1 MSDLDFLTTDEYAEI
16 RRCGRRTIQR
26 ERETG
31 RGCRYF
37 QLGARVLYRRADIE
51 RYIEEH
57 VRGHEIRTA
66 ATLNESLS
74 SDIARP
80 LAGQIEENEALNF
93 APVLGKDPNQRPK
106 ALVSAT
112 ARRGRHE

>member
-37 QLGARVLYRRADIE
+37 QLGARVLYRRSDIE

-57 VRGHEIRTA
+57 VRG
-66 ATLNESLS
+66 N
-74 SDIARP
+74 DISK
-80 LAGQIEENEALNF
+80 E
-93 APVLGKDPNQRPK
+93 PNQRPK
-106 ALVSAT
+106 ALVPGDRLPGEA
-112 ARRGRHE
+112 